1 MAYSETLFD
10 PLAHA
15 CADDVGNLD
24 FGRGKL
30 LSLECGRLI
39 KAKFSNFNEAWEE
52 VSSTSCSLLVHL
64 LALHLSFRAIAV
76 SAAAIAVAA
85 VVAWILHL

>member
-1 MAYSETLFD
+1 MLSMQVMAYSETLFD

-15 CADDVGNLD
+15 CADDVGNPD

-52 VSSTSCSLLVHL
+52 VNSTSCTLLKRR
-64 LALHLSFRAIAV
+64 APYLSFIIAM
-76 SAAAIAVAA
+76 
-85 VVAWILHL
+85 

>member
-1 MAYSETLFD
+1 MLLLIQQVTAYSETLFD

-52 VSSTSCSLLVHL
+52 VCSTT
-64 LALHLSFRAIAV
+64 
-76 SAAAIAVAA
+76 
-85 VVAWILHL
+85 